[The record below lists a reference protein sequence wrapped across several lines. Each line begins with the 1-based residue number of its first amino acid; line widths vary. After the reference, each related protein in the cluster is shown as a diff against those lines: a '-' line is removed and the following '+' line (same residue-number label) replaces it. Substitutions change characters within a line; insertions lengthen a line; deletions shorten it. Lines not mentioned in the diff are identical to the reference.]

1 MNNANTVR
9 YAGHTL
15 LNLTASH
22 KLGDGWEVWGQVR
35 NLTDKSYS
43 DNASSRYITGTYTPN
58 TQNTYAAG
66 APRSLMVGVNKTF
79 GGR

>member
-1 MNNANTVR
+1 
-9 YAGHTL
+9 
-15 LNLTASH
+15 
-22 KLGDGWEVWGQVR
+22 VR